1 MRAGR
6 TFPRWLPLWAALLT
20 LVQLGGVVHLAAAP
34 HGVCWEHGVV
44 VDLDAASRGGESVA
58 APVGLSP
65 APGARVRS
73 DQHPHCPALW
83 VLRQARLEVSSGAPV
98 VGSSQHLP
106 VVDAP
111 GQLVSPPDGWALRCA
126 PKHSPP
132 V

>member
-1 MRAGR
+1 
-6 TFPRWLPLWAALLT
+6 
-20 LVQLGGVVHLAAAP
+20 
-34 HGVCWEHGVV
+34 VV
-44 VDLDAASRGGESVA
+44 VDLDGASRGAESVA
-58 APVGLSP
+58 GPVGLSP
-65 APGARVRS
+65 TPGPHVRS

-83 VLRQARLEVSSGAPV
+83 VLRQARLEAPSSAPV
-98 VGSSQHLP
+98 VGSSPHLP

>member
-6 TFPRWLPLWAALLT
+6 TFPRWLPLCAVLLV
-20 LVQLGGVVHLAAAP
+20 LAQLGGVVHLATAP

-44 VDLDAASRGGESVA
+44 VDLDAVSRGGESVA
-58 APVGLSP
+58 APVGLSAAVGP
-65 APGARVRS
+65 SVRS

-83 VLRQARLEVSSGAPV
+83 VTRQARLEVPSSAPV
-98 VGSSQHLP
+98 VGTPQHLP
-106 VVDAP
+106 VVDAA
-111 GQLVSPPDGWALRCA
+111 GQRVSPPDGWALRCA